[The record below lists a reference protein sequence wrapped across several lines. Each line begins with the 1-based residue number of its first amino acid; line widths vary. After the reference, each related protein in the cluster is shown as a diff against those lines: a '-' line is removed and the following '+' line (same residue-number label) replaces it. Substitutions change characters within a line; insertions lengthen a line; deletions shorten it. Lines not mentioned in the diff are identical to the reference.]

1 MPVGENL
8 LINNSKGKIM
18 NKVLWTIQLLLAAQ
32 FLWHGW
38 IMIFPP
44 AEYVEIM
51 NASLGIGF
59 RYFIG
64 IAELL
69 AALGLILPGLLRI
82 YIWLLLLALAG
93 LMIVSVS
100 ATVYHLMRSE
110 TSSAIYTAVLFIII
124 TFVWYMRWKIKPILP
139 RQNSQPSI

>member
-124 TFVWYMRWKIKPILP
+124 TFVWYMRWKVKPILP
-139 RQNSQPSI
+139 G

>member
-93 LMIVSVS
+93 LMIVSAS
-100 ATVYHLMRSE
+100 ATVYHLIRSE

-124 TFVWYMRWKIKPILP
+124 TFVWYMRWKVKPILP
-139 RQNSQPSI
+139 E